1 MRRTHQ
7 HYFKALAYLFNVV
20 CILNFSFLSALLLQ
34 STKSLTDT
42 SLSNIIP
49 VADTTGFFFDN
60 AWISIYSLNWLQ
72 LYKVLWFT
80 TSFTEFKLNV
90 SKPVKLTCLLVA
102 SSPAIRDSIVS
113 GYLQTIFIW
122 SSLIHQFFYLHHTGC
137 FEKNDFTS
145 KLVSSIWTLSQCKL
159 SIVVRSSNGFIL
171 MIKHIVKPVDA
182 PYHACGIVISYVLDL
197 VLLSSWFEGRNVHL
211 TWGGFPV
218 GMGYSRTSISNTN
231 PFRNTFL
238 VIVVLLQRRM
248 FGKELF

>member
-1 MRRTHQ
+1 MCFELQ
-7 HYFKALAYLFNVV
+7 
-20 CILNFSFLSALLLQ
+20 FSECFIAAINKISDRHL
-34 STKSLTDT
+34 
-42 SLSNIIP
+42 IIEYNSGCRL
-49 VADTTGFFFDN
+49 DTTGFFFDN
-60 AWISIYSLNWLQ
+60 AWVSIYSLNWLQ
-72 LYKVLWFT
+72 LCKVLWFT
-80 TSFTEFKLNV
+80 TSFAEFKLNV
-90 SKPVKLTCLLVA
+90 SKPVKWTCLLVA

-122 SSLIHQFFYLHHTGC
+122 SSLVHQFFYLHHTGC

-182 PYHACGIVISYVLDL
+182 PYHACGIVIWYVLNL

-231 PFRNTFL
+231 PFRNTF
-238 VIVVLLQRRM
+238 IVFSCYSSSFAKKNVWERIV
-248 FGKELF
+248 